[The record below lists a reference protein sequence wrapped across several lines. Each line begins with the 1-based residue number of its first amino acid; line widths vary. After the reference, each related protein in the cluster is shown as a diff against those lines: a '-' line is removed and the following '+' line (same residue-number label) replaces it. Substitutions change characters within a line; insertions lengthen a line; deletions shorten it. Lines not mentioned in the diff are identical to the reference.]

1 MKEYF
6 KMARSG
12 CLLITLV
19 TLSLTSA
26 SDNSVHIYNQYPD
39 LHITSSTLRWIGD
52 QNGNR
57 PDTAVVA
64 TLDIVSA
71 TEGQV
76 DDGAV
81 DAVKERAVHVCRARI
96 NGLWVPGRL
105 PLNAT
110 ECQVSLLGRVFSYPQ
125 YEVLTTDHL
134 CAVSPLVKLTT
145 EYCKKR
151 LGGRCRSGP
160 QNRVLENMETGARLS
175 WVQWGR
181 YNPLLPKGAVAGGEQ
196 VYVARRKVNMIGA
209 RDEAKVLGP
218 RHHVGKFDPK
228 EGIGRVIV
236 IEGVGKDAVE
246 KDYHEGEILVESE
259 PTNYEITSM
268 KFTEKRRK
276 ESRTL
281 KELGSATLK
290 NDQSQYT
297 AKVDTVVAYD
307 NLVSMYWGQG
317 RAMLKGLNTIIRLPN
332 GNREE
337 IKWGIPFTEE
347 RKDVYKVE
355 AHLEPGTAVNVTVWG
370 NQTDSEV
377 PYSGQLVAVYEDLQ
391 SRARGI
397 SGILR
402 EESMKEL
409 KAVFSPVYWI
419 HNDTLVPTT
428 TTTTTTTTSTTT
440 TTTTRPKEIVD
451 SNNIQG
457 DDNNLPENSAA
468 LSKNV
473 SKASVGDTGSG
484 SSVVLSSFLS
494 LIPAISISL
503 VQRIA

>member
-1 MKEYF
+1 MNYPQEG
-6 KMARSG
+6 MARSG

-125 YEVLTTDHL
+125 YE
-134 CAVSPLVKLTT
+134 
-145 EYCKKR
+145 
-151 LGGRCRSGP
+151 
-160 QNRVLENMETGARLS
+160 VLENMETGARLS